1 MSRQLSPV
9 TLAWFGK
16 LPARGD
22 FVRSAGQGP
31 LTQILDRW
39 LTQGMELVAADTRWK
54 LAYDQVAPAHFA
66 FLGTQGRVALA
77 GHLSASS
84 DASGRRFPFVMA
96 GMFDVPT
103 PGQGFLACSPTAL
116 ARLWTRLEALSRQ
129 ACAPGTELGA
139 LFAEVSSNPLEV
151 DAEPDRYAASFA
163 DFLGIQTLGGLE
175 AQLRQAGH
183 TLSLR
188 QTLLAIG
195 LLLQPVVTQGVS
207 QLERGLLLPA
217 PQDPLYRPLVCS
229 LWLALITPFLAR
241 HDCELAVFVR
251 SAPQHQLVL
260 GFNGASARTFRA
272 LFDPEAAREDLIAV
286 AEADWVEELVG
297 QSYGVRKLSSHLEQ
311 PDLPLQVAF
320 DGFLET
326 FLGQ

>member
-1 MSRQLSPV
+1 MTRKLSPL

-22 FVRSAGQGP
+22 FVRSTVHAQ
-31 LTQILDRW
+31 LTGMLDRW
-39 LTQGMELVAADTRWK
+39 LTQGME
-54 LAYDQVAPAHFA
+54 QVASDTSWKSSYDEVTPTHFA

-77 GHLSASS
+77 GHLVASA

-96 GMFDVPT
+96 GMFDVPASS
-103 PGQGFLACSPTAL
+103 QGFLACAPTAL
-116 ARLWTRLEALSRQ
+116 TRVWSRLEALSAE
-129 ACAPGTELGA
+129 ACAPGANLAPLLADMAGTA
-139 LFAEVSSNPLEV
+139 LNV
-151 DAEPDRYAASFA
+151 DTDPDSYRPAFA
-163 DFLGIQTLGGLE
+163 DFLAEHTVGSLE

-183 TLSLR
+183 ALSLR

-195 LLLQPVVTQGVS
+195 LLLQPVSAQGVA
-207 QLERGLLLPA
+207 QLERGLRLPTT
-217 PQDPLYRPLVCS
+217 QDPVYRPLVCS
-229 LWLALITPFLAR
+229 LWLALVTPFVYR

-251 SAPQHQLVL
+251 SAPAPELVV

-272 LFDPEAAREDLIAV
+272 LIDRQAGTEDLIGV
-286 AEADWVEELVG
+286 DQAEWVESMLD

-311 PDLPLQVAF
+311 PDLPLQAAF

>member
-1 MSRQLSPV
+1 MSRALSPV

-22 FVRSAGQGP
+22 FVRSAGHGQ

-77 GHLSASS
+77 GHLVASS

-96 GMFDVPT
+96 GMFDVPA
-103 PGQGFLACSPTAL
+103 PSQGFLACSPTAL
-116 ARLWTRLEALSRQ
+116 ARLWSKLETLSRQ
-129 ACAPGTELGA
+129 ACAPGTELGP
-139 LFAEVSSNPLEV
+139 LFASVSADGVEV
-151 DAEPDRYAASFA
+151 DIDPDHYTASFA
-163 DFLGIQTLGGLE
+163 DFMGIHTLGGLE
-175 AQLRQAGH
+175 AQLKQAGH

-195 LLLQPVVTQGVS
+195 LLLQPVITQGVA

-217 PQDPLYRPLVCS
+217 PLDPLYRPLVCS
-229 LWLALITPFLAR
+229 MWLALVTPFLVR
-241 HDCELAVFVR
+241 HDCELAVFLR
-251 SAPQHQLVL
+251 PAPQPQLVI

-272 LFDPEAAREDLIAV
+272 LVDPEAAREDLIAV
-286 AEADWVEELVG
+286 SEADWVEALAG

-311 PDLPLQVAF
+311 PDLPLQAAF

>member
-1 MSRQLSPV
+1 MSRQRSPV

-22 FVRSAGQGP
+22 FVRSAGHAQF
-31 LTQILDRW
+31 TQILDRW

-54 LAYDQVAPAHFA
+54 LAYDQVAPSHFA

-77 GHLSASS
+77 GHLTASV

-96 GMFDVPT
+96 GMFDVPA
-103 PGQGFLACSPTAL
+103 PSQGFLASSPTAL
-116 ARLWTRLEALSRQ
+116 ARLWTRLDALSRQ
-129 ACAPGTELGA
+129 ACARDTDLGPLLADAAGTQ
-139 LFAEVSSNPLEV
+139 VEV
-151 DAEPDRYAASFA
+151 DVEADSYAPAFA
-163 DFLGIQTLGGLE
+163 DFLGIQTLGALE

-183 TLSLR
+183 AVSLR

-195 LLLQPVVTQGVS
+195 LLLQPLVTQGVA
-207 QLERGLLLPA
+207 QLERGLVLPA

-229 LWLALITPFLAR
+229 LWLALITPFVHR
-241 HDCELAVFVR
+241 HDCELAVFLR
-251 SAPQHQLVL
+251 SQPQHQLVV

-272 LFDPEAAREDLIAV
+272 LIDPAAARDDLISLAD
-286 AEADWVEELVG
+286 AEWVEELVG

-311 PDLPLQVAF
+311 PELPLQAAF
-320 DGFLET
+320 DGFIEA

>member
-1 MSRQLSPV
+1 MSRALSPV

-22 FVRSAGQGP
+22 FVRSAGHGQ

-39 LTQGMELVAADTRWK
+39 LTQGMELVAADARWK
-54 LAYDQVAPAHFA
+54 LVYDQVAPLHFA

-77 GHLSASS
+77 GHLTASS

-96 GMFDVPT
+96 GMFDVPA
-103 PGQGFLACSPTAL
+103 PNQGFLACSPTAL
-116 ARLWTRLEALSRQ
+116 ARLWSRLEGLSKQ
-129 ACAPGTELGA
+129 ACAPGTELG
-139 LFAEVSSNPLEV
+139 PLLADVAGTAVEV
-151 DAEPDRYAASFA
+151 DVQADHYASSFA

-175 AQLRQAGH
+175 SQLKQAGH

-195 LLLQPVVTQGVS
+195 LLLQPVVAQGVA
-207 QLERGLLLPA
+207 QLERGLVLPA

-229 LWLALITPFLAR
+229 LWLALITPFLVR

-251 SAPQHQLVL
+251 SAPQHQLVV
-260 GFNGASARTFRA
+260 GFKGASARTFRA
-272 LFDPEAAREDLIAV
+272 LIDPEAARDDLIAV
-286 AEADWVEELVG
+286 TDADWVESLVG